1 MNEAHQPLPPAIHTD
16 IRCIIGAVLAL
27 SVLVAFVLIL
37 HSA

>member
-1 MNEAHQPLPPAIHTD
+1 MNEAHKHLPTALHTD
-16 IRCIIGAVLAL
+16 IRFIIGAVLAL